1 MSVADNFDYSIPT
14 IQKGN
19 TMYLST
25 INKNDAVIRPFKK
38 MVTQRDW
45 SANLYNLDIES
56 SMPRRFGVFTNKVD
70 YVNKL
75 DDIERT
81 NPKILHY
88 PLNRPEF
95 NLTNKDIE
103 KSSPQMKHLK
113 TNRCTNPLEP
123 KYTLPKVEEY
133 PPSVPKFIR
142 DAIDIKDISGARPQK
157 YFQWKTRETFPLD
170 NHGIEGSKTKETY
183 VRKRLGN
190 SKYDYIDYSDLT
202 IDIFKTRRN
211 TNPLDP
217 IYGFKKNSD
226 IFKFGPIER
235 NKPMTQY
242 PYFYQ
247 PSLNLKLN
255 DIKGSNIG
263 SKNRINK
270 FKGNNY
276 ELTTQD
282 IPGCCVGSLKKGI
295 VTKRCTNPLNPD
307 YQFLGAKELS
317 GSKFGEY
324 SKKQRAK
331 SVSNITTNNLKEEAK
346 NLENNNI
353 NNNEPKMVKINDIE
367 KEEKLINSNKN
378 NNNIENKETNSN
390 THLEED
396 KSESNYNQ
404 EIYNNNNTINFDR
417 EKFGKKPDP
426 NYAYLHDPSVQSSE
440 NLERLKLIEKEKG
453 IKMAQKTLSMSK
465 TGNGFFN
472 SKMNGN
478 QIAKYQNNPNL
489 TNFIQ
494 YQRLNSNI
502 NRMNYGGKMA
512 NDLGGVGHL
521 NLENGMNEVIYENN
535 DMKKMN
541 KTSIGFRPMKKT
553 YEEKLDNF
561 MAKNNLK
568 YIEPNKP
575 DKKNNGNGIENNKE
589 NGVSNSNGSK
599 SLSQK
604 GNNSNNNGS
613 KKINK
618 K

>member
-14 IQKGN
+14 IPKGN

-25 INKNDAVIRPFKK
+25 INKNDAIIRPFKK

-70 YVNKL
+70 FINKV

-88 PLNRPEF
+88 PLNKPEY

-103 KSSPQMKHLK
+103 KSSPQMKQLK

-133 PPSVPKFIR
+133 PPEQPRFIR

-157 YFQWKTRETFPLD
+157 YFQWKTRETFPIN
-170 NHGIEGSKTKETY
+170 NHGIEGSKTKEAY
-183 VRKRLGN
+183 VRKRIGN

-217 IYGFKKNSD
+217 IYAFKKNQD
-226 IFKFGPIER
+226 IFKYGPIEK

-255 DIKGSNIG
+255 DIKGTNIG

-282 IPGCCVGSLKKGI
+282 IPGCYVGSLKKGI

-307 YQFLGAKELS
+307 YQFLGDKEIS

-331 SVSNITTNNLKEEAK
+331 SVSNINTNIDNNNRIKSPQVKEETK
-346 NLENNNI
+346 NIENIENK
-353 NNNEPKMVKINDIE
+353 EPKMVKINDIE
-367 KEEKLINSNKN
+367 KEANLN
-378 NNNIENKETNSN
+378 NNNNKENN
-390 THLEED
+390 NHFEEE
-396 KSESNYNQ
+396 KSESNNQ
-404 EIYNNNNTINFDR
+404 EICNNNNTLNFDR

-426 NYAYLHDPSVQSSE
+426 NFAFLHDPSVQSSE

-453 IKMAQKTLSMSK
+453 IKIAQKTLSMSK

-472 SKMNGN
+472 NKNINGN
-478 QIAKYQNNPNL
+478 EIAKYQNNPNL
-489 TNFIQ
+489 TNFVQ
-494 YQRLNSNI
+494 YQRLNRNN
-502 NRMNYGGKMA
+502 NRMNYGGKIA

-521 NLENGMNEVIYENN
+521 NLENGMNEIIYENN
-535 DMKKMN
+535 DIKQMN

-561 MAKNNLK
+561 MARNNLK
-568 YIEPNKP
+568 YIEPNKI
-575 DKKNNGNGIENNKE
+575 DNKSNNLNGIEKEKNESNSKE
-589 NGVSNSNGSK
+589 NK

-604 GNNSNNNGS
+604 GNNNNNNNNS
-613 KKINK
+613 KKVSK